1 MNRELDN
8 WQIRSEEEMRI
19 EYWYKLTEREDERA
33 LRRRLARRAVLE
45 VIGFLFVTVLVALVC
60 WLFLASTPSQFSAE
74 AEACAEE
81 IENASGK

>member
-19 EYWYKLTEREDERA
+19 EYWYKLTEREEERA

-60 WLFLASTPSQFSAE
+60 WLFLASTPSQWSAE
-74 AEACAEE
+74 ADAAAEE